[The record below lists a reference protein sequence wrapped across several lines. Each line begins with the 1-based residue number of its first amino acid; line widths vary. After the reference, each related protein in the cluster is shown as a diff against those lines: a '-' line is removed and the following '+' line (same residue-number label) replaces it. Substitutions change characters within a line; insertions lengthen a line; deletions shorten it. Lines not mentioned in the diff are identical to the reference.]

1 MPTAPSSLLSF
12 GYATAHQREAPNR
25 REKSDDY
32 DCCAVCCSVP
42 AAAEAALLRLVV
54 WIRFLPPLIS
64 FPFSAFRWLSLFS
77 SYFLTFFP
85 FSSCPFPLLPCPLFH
100 PFPSHLH
107 FSLFPFHSP
116 LLISSFLSLTF
127 PSPSFYIAVLFFGVG
142 CLQCCAFSALTLLVG
157 RQEGHL
163 SISVV
168 SARSRFLELLY
179 RAAYMCVECGHVD
192 NVITSCA
199 QSIQAMHANTSG
211 TRHGSQHNSRDLQ
224 CRRCCEAHLCLVIVV
239 GLYNG
244 RGSVSYTHLTL
255 PTIYSV

>member
-1 MPTAPSSLLSF
+1 MTHFTCRLTAKNRDQLRNPTLGNRVWATFIFFSHKISLARPFCASSPAAPGCQLPPSSLLSF

-85 FSSCPFPLLPCPLFH
+85 FSSCPFPLLPCLLFH
-100 PFPSHLH
+100 PFPSPLH

-116 LLISSFLSLTF
+116 LLISSFLSLTLTA
-127 PSPSFYIAVLFFGVG
+127 PSFYIAVLFFGV
-142 CLQCCAFSALTLLVG
+142 
-157 RQEGHL
+157 E
-163 SISVV
+163 
-168 SARSRFLELLY
+168 
-179 RAAYMCVECGHVD
+179 
-192 NVITSCA
+192 
-199 QSIQAMHANTSG
+199 
-211 TRHGSQHNSRDLQ
+211 
-224 CRRCCEAHLCLVIVV
+224 
-239 GLYNG
+239 
-244 RGSVSYTHLTL
+244 
-255 PTIYSV
+255 